1 MENAASWPYATMPR
15 LPKKSL
21 MLTDA
26 GIWSGVSRSMK
37 GTKKLPH
44 IMTKEKT
51 VTTDTPGPMRGRTM
65 RSRDWNAE
73 APSVQAASSSSFGTP
88 SMKFFISQMAK
99 GSWDAAKKRIVPC
112 MVSIRSTCTKS
123 A

>member
-1 MENAASWPYATMPR
+1 
-15 LPKKSL
+15 
-21 MLTDA
+21 
-26 GIWSGVSRSMK
+26 MK

-51 VTTDTPGPMRGRTM
+51 VTTATPGPIRGSTM
-65 RSRDWNAE
+65 RIRDWNAD
-73 APSVQAASSSSFGTP
+73 APSVRAASSGSFGTP

-99 GSWDAAKKRIVPC
+99 GSWDAAKKKIVPG
-112 MVSIRSTCTKS
+112 MVSIRSTWTKS